1 MRAELQA
8 VENHDFDLVVGTQLV
23 AKGHNFPH
31 LTLVGV
37 VDADIG
43 LANGDPRAAERTFQ
57 LLNQVAGRAGR
68 GEKPGRALLQT
79 WQKEH
84 PVLRAMLS
92 GDFERFYREETQAR
106 RDAGLPPF
114 GRLAAIIVSGPD
126 RAATEIYARELARGA
141 QLARGEN
148 GSPEFRNRRARSGRG
163 AARNVAGKKPFPP
176 ARQGPAP
183 RGSARFPAPRAGG
196 GAQGRRGRAGR
207 RGRRSAEF
215 SLRTFSGIPFV
226 NYPKALLSPRRS
238 GLRRVAP
245 YVTSAA
251 PFGETGFATLR
262 FQPVQPL
269 KMIRRFA
276 LDRLR
281 ANGRPIQREL
291 FRVAEVDD
299 SNNPTSGV
307 AERYAQALFTLAQE
321 QNVTDAV
328 ADALRNFGGMIDQSA
343 DLKRLV
349 LSPAFTAEEQQKA
362 VGAVLSQFGFGG
374 ITANFIKLV
383 ASKRRLFVLPDM
395 IRAFLA
401 LNDKAKGVER
411 ADVTVAAP
419 LSSDQSA
426 ALQETLRQVSGGQTV
441 KVNVNVDPSII
452 GGIVV
457 KLGSRMV
464 DASLKT
470 KLNSLRTRMK
480 EVG

>member
-1 MRAELQA
+1 
-8 VENHDFDLVVGTQLV
+8 
-23 AKGHNFPH
+23 
-31 LTLVGV
+31 
-37 VDADIG
+37 
-43 LANGDPRAAERTFQ
+43 
-57 LLNQVAGRAGR
+57 
-68 GEKPGRALLQT
+68 
-79 WQKEH
+79 
-84 PVLRAMLS
+84 
-92 GDFERFYREETQAR
+92 
-106 RDAGLPPF
+106 
-114 GRLAAIIVSGPD
+114 
-126 RAATEIYARELARGA
+126 
-141 QLARGEN
+141 
-148 GSPEFRNRRARSGRG
+148 
-163 AARNVAGKKPFPP
+163 
-176 ARQGPAP
+176 
-183 RGSARFPAPRAGG
+183 
-196 GAQGRRGRAGR
+196 
-207 RGRRSAEF
+207 
-215 SLRTFSGIPFV
+215 
-226 NYPKALLSPRRS
+226 
-238 GLRRVAP
+238 
-245 YVTSAA
+245 
-251 PFGETGFATLR
+251 
-262 FQPVQPL
+262 
-269 KMIRRFA
+269 MIRRFA

-281 ANGRPIQREL
+281 VNGRPIQREL

-307 AERYAQALFTLAQE
+307 AERYAQALFTLAHE

-328 ADALRNFGGMIDQSA
+328 ADALRNFGGMIEQSA

-362 VGAVLSQFGFGG
+362 VGAVLNQFGFGG